1 MLKNKAQASIEVLI
15 SVLIILFL
23 FTVVFLISIMK
34 GDDINTSRDYLTNRE
49 SCIKLSSLLFLTSV
63 FNYQNEINID
73 YSHEISRDN
82 GLINAKKAFC
92 YAYTKDIDKVLY
104 QLDQGKFTILKT
116 ENGVKIDKQ

>member
-1 MLKNKAQASIEVLI
+1 MLNNKAQASIEVLI
-15 SVLIILFL
+15 SILIILFL

-34 GDDINTSRDYLTNRE
+34 GDDISTSKDYLTSRE

-104 QLDQGKFTILKT
+104 QLDSGKFIISKT

>member
-15 SVLIILFL
+15 SILIIFFL

-34 GDDINTSRDYLTNRE
+34 GDDINTSRGYLTNRE
-49 SCIKLSSLLFLTSV
+49 SCIKLSSFLFLTSV
-63 FNYQNEINID
+63 FNYQTEIDID

-82 GLINAKKAFC
+82 NLINAKKAFC

-104 QLDQGKFTILKT
+104 QLDQGKFTISKT